1 MLIASSHRRW
11 DDKVA
16 LISGASRGLGAEI
29 ARIYAQEGATVW
41 VNYFQSEDKANAV
54 VEEITKAGGKAMA
67 VQADVTD
74 EQQVI
79 AMVKTIVDKSGR
91 LDIIVN
97 NALPK
102 YKFDATAPYTS
113 IETVSWENMDQQIC
127 GAIKGAINT
136 TKAAL
141 PTFKAQSYG
150 KIVNVST
157 NLIYNPVVT
166 YYDYTTAKAGLV
178 GLTRNLATELGQY
191 GVRVN
196 ILAGGLLET
205 TDASSATS
213 PEIFQAIAS
222 TTPLRKTTS
231 TQDFAKASVFFASEM
246 SDAVTG
252 QSISIDGGLTMP

>member
-1 MLIASSHRRW
+1 MTMLEN
-11 DDKVA
+11 KVA
-16 LISGASRGLGAEI
+16 LITGASRGLGAEI
-29 ARIYAQEGATVW
+29 AKVFAEQGAIVW
-41 VNYFQSEDKANAV
+41 VNYFQSKDKATAV
-54 VEEITKAGGKAMA
+54 VQEIIQAGGTAMA

-74 EQQVI
+74 EEQVN
-79 AMVKTIVDKSGR
+79 AMIRNIVEKSER

-102 YKFDATAPYTS
+102 YKFDATASYTS
-113 IETVSWENMDQQIC
+113 IESLTWDNMDQQIS
-127 GAIKGAINT
+127 GAIKGTINT

-141 PTFKAQSYG
+141 PTMKSQGYG

-166 YYDYTTAKAGLV
+166 YYDYTTAKAGLL
-178 GLTRNLATELGQY
+178 GLTRNLAAELGQY
-191 GVRVN
+191 GIRVN
-196 ILAGGLLET
+196 VLAGGLLET

-222 TTPLRKTTS
+222 TTPLRKTT
-231 TQDFAKASVFFASEM
+231 TTTDFAKASVFFASEM
-246 SDAVTG
+246 SDAITG

>member
-1 MLIASSHRRW
+1 MNSLLS
-11 DDKVA
+11 DKVA
-16 LISGASRGLGAEI
+16 LITGASRGLGAEI
-29 ARIYAQEGATVW
+29 AKVYAKEGATVW

-54 VEEITKAGGKAMA
+54 VQEIVKGGGKAHT

-74 EQQVI
+74 EDQVT
-79 AMVKTIVDKSGR
+79 AMIQTIVEKSGR

-113 IETVSWENMDQQIC
+113 IESVTWENMDQQWS
-127 GAIKGAINT
+127 GAVRGTINT

-141 PTFKAQSYG
+141 PVMKSQNYG

-157 NLIYNPVVT
+157 NLVYNPVVT
-166 YYDYTTAKAGLV
+166 YYDYTTAKAGVL

-191 GVRVN
+191 GIRVN
-196 ILAGGLLET
+196 VLAGGLLET

-222 TTPLRKTTS
+222 TTPLRKTTT
-231 TQDFAKASVFFASEM
+231 TQDFAKASVFFASDM
-246 SDAVTG
+246 SDAITG

>member
-1 MLIASSHRRW
+1 MPLL
-11 DDKVA
+11 DNKVA
-16 LISGASRGLGAEI
+16 LITGASRGLGAEI
-29 ARIYAQEGATVW
+29 ARIYAREGATVW
-41 VNYFQSEDKANAV
+41 VNYFQSEEKANAV
-54 VEEITKAGGKAMA
+54 VEEIKQAGGKAMA

-74 EQQVI
+74 EEQVNS
-79 AMVKTIVDKSGR
+79 MMTTIIEKSSR

-97 NALPK
+97 NALPT

-113 IETVSWENMDQQIC
+113 IETISWENMDQQIT

-141 PTFKAQSYG
+141 STFKTQSYG
-150 KIVNVST
+150 KIINVST

-166 YYDYTTAKAGLV
+166 YYDYTTAKAGLL

-213 PEIFQAIAS
+213 PEIFQAIAT
-222 TTPLRKTTS
+222 TTPLRKTTT

-246 SDAVTG
+246 SDAITG